1 MHDDRTP
8 DAQPDDAT
16 SDEGAEL
23 LDLLH
28 TLMHTLRRE
37 SVADDI
43 APGQMRF
50 LRTLHRAGGTA
61 RPGELATALNLAPRS
76 VTTKVDLAEAA
87 GLVERR
93 PDPTDR
99 RATVVALTDRGTAV
113 LAQVSADRT
122 RGMSARLSRLAPA
135 DRTRLL
141 TLVRRLT
148 DE

>member
-1 MHDDRTP
+1 MHEDPTDT
-8 DAQPDDAT
+8 AA
-16 SDEGAEL
+16 DEGAEL

-37 SVADDI
+37 STADDI
-43 APGQMRF
+43 APGQLRF
-50 LRTLHRAGGTA
+50 LRTLHRHGGTA

-93 PDPTDR
+93 QDRTDR

-122 RGMSARLSRLAPA
+122 RGMSARLARLDPP
-135 DRTRLL
+135 DRTRLV
-141 TLVRRLT
+141 TLVRRIT
-148 DE
+148 EDRSES